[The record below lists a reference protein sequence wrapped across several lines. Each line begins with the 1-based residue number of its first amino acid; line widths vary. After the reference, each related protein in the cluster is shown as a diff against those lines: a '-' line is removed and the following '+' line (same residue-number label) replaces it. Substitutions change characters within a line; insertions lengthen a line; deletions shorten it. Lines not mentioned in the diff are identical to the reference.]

1 MVVRFLYLYVGLAS
15 PRLIDAGTGSDD
27 AGPRPSVSPVPVT
40 RRHVAHVV
48 QTGYVSHSS
57 ERTFPVRAIL
67 RVPFLANGWDPREA
81 QHSWALLT
89 LWRVPSYSQCSQ
101 APSRSREKVRTS
113 LHEWQRGGR
122 RRRRGQSHSEEL
134 PLCGRRWPPM
144 ACRSPQTSSVLL
156 WCAWRPSSSSS
167 SRRGLATVTVI
178 GLGS

>member
-1 MVVRFLYLYVGLAS
+1 MPRSMLNTPPNAS
-15 PRLIDAGTGSDD
+15 VPVLWGTGV
-27 AGPRPSVSPVPVT
+27 ATNTSVVLVT
-40 RRHVAHVV
+40 R
-48 QTGYVSHSS
+48 QTHYATACCTPGRVIPVSHSS

-67 RVPFLANGWDPREA
+67 RVPFFANGWDPREA

-122 RRRRGQSHSEEL
+122 RSRRGQSHSEEL
-134 PLCGRRWPPM
+134 PLRGRRWPPM

-167 SRRGLATVTVI
+167 SRRGSATVTVI